1 MPSEEHARNGVVSY
15 ARDQPPMGG
24 HRGGG
29 QALPRWDPALLV
41 SLVGWVCS
49 SSAQREAKKAAAVL
63 SVYSFDAPC
72 SAPLKSWLVVARG
85 ASAQLQLVGHL
96 GWVHRHEARRVGQP
110 HERM

>member
-1 MPSEEHARNGVVSY
+1 MSSEEHARNGVVSY

-29 QALPRWDPALLV
+29 QARDGVDLALLV

-49 SSAQREAKKAAAVL
+49 SSAKKEAKKAAAVL

-72 SAPLKSWLVVARG
+72 SSRPKS
-85 ASAQLQLVGHL
+85 
-96 GWVHRHEARRVGQP
+96 
-110 HERM
+110 